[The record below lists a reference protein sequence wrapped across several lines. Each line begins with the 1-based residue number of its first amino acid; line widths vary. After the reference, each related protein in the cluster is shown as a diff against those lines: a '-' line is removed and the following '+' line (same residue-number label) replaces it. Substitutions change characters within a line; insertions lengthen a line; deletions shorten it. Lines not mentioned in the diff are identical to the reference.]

1 MKIYFDLDG
10 TLCDTPSDANWE
22 DSADLA
28 RRCKPRQRMLERIVE
43 LRAMGHRV
51 GIVTARGLHCR
62 VDTRQQLIA
71 WLGPLGAAMP
81 ILHRPRIDFSWE
93 HYIDDKTAA
102 LKRERADVYV
112 GDRSEDRAAA
122 LRAGA
127 RFLWDHQFHDHGIT
141 QLREVAL
148 A

>member
-1 MKIYFDLDG
+1 MNICFDLDG

-22 DSADLA
+22 DSSDLA
-28 RRCKPRQRMLERIVE
+28 RRCRPRPRMLQRLVE
-43 LRAMGHRV
+43 VRTMGHRV
-51 GIVTARGLHCR
+51 GIVTARGPHCR
-62 VDTRQQLIA
+62 VDTRQQVIE

-81 ILHRPRIDFSWE
+81 IALRPRIDFSWE
-93 HYIDDKTAA
+93 HYIDDKATA
-102 LKRERADVYV
+102 LRRLRADVYV
-112 GDRSEDRAAA
+112 GDRAEDRAAA